1 MDFDF
6 SEIPREE
13 ITLQFIRIF
22 FITYINKNNFM
33 RNFLLFSHKYH
44 VAAGNLIINE
54 TIIKNIR
61 SI

>member
-1 MDFDF
+1 MDCDV
-6 SEIPREE
+6 SEITREE
-13 ITLQFIRIF
+13 ITLLFIRFFF
-22 FITYINKNNFM
+22 FITNINKNNFM

-44 VAAGNLIINE
+44 VARNLIINE